1 MNTMEELI
9 KKMIRDLREQV
20 KEKVPEKGS
29 FPVVYERYEN
39 PDKSISLSHL
49 ILKVTA
55 VPVKGNENKRYLE
68 FAVVNYPKPYGC
80 EKVMGL
86 GLKQEIIEILS
97 HEDLYQKILAAI
109 PSMER
114 DLQS

>member
-9 KKMIRDLREQV
+9 KKMIRDLLEQV
-20 KEKVPEKGS
+20 KEKVPEEGS

-55 VPVKGNENKRYLE
+55 VPVK
-68 FAVVNYPKPYGC
+68 
-80 EKVMGL
+80 VMKIKDTWNL
-86 GLKQEIIEILS
+86 PLS
-97 HEDLYQKILAAI
+97 TIQNHTGVKKYWG
-109 PSMER
+109 
-114 DLQS
+114 